1 MCELRPLSRM
11 PFEDDLRQ
19 PHNFGCNRVRPRVI
33 EAEFRS
39 SFFSGDFCW
48 CFNGGAQWITQLAG
62 VFPVGVVD
70 APQLLAGLQS
80 RARFHGDSSPKT
92 KRAKMYQLHKIRGQS

>member
-1 MCELRPLSRM
+1 MAWIL
-11 PFEDDLRQ
+11 FENDLRQ
-19 PHNFGCNRVRPRVI
+19 LHNFGCNRVRPRV
-33 EAEFRS
+33 AETELRS

-62 VFPVGVVD
+62 VFPVGVVY
-70 APQLLAGLQS
+70 APQSLAELQS

-92 KRAKMYQLHKIRGQS
+92 KPGRMYQLHKIRGQSR